1 MSDLLALAF
10 TSFLVQNIILNQF
23 LGICSFLGVSNK
35 RDKALG
41 MGLAVFFVIT
51 LSGMM
56 TWAIYYFI
64 LSPNAF
70 NNNTDLTFMRTI
82 VFILV
87 IAAMVQI
94 LEMAI
99 KKFSPGLYSALGVYL
114 PLITTNCAVL
124 GVALLNI
131 QYSFT
136 FVETVVFSAFTSL
149 GYSAV
154 IFTFS
159 FIREQMVKA
168 PIPEGFKGIPAGLIA
183 ASIMA
188 FIFKGFV
195 GLI

>member
-10 TSFLVQNIILNQF
+10 TSFLVQNIILSQF

-35 RDKALG
+35 RSKALG

-51 LSGMM
+51 LSGVV
-56 TWAIYYFI
+56 TWLLYYYI
-64 LSPNAF
+64 LSPNEF
-70 NNNTDLTFMRTI
+70 NNYTDLTFMRTI

-87 IAAMVQI
+87 VAAMVQI

-99 KKFSPGLYSALGVYL
+99 KKFSPSLYSALGVYL

-131 QYSFT
+131 QRNYT
-136 FVETVVFSAFTSL
+136 LTETIVFSAFTSL
-149 GYSAV
+149 GYAAI

-159 FIREQMVKA
+159 FIREAMNKA

-183 ASIMA
+183 ASIMS
-188 FIFKGFV
+188 FSFQGFA
-195 GLI
+195 GII

>member
-1 MSDLLALAF
+1 MSDLLTLAF

-35 RDKALG
+35 RSKALG
-41 MGLAVFFVIT
+41 MGLAVFVVIT
-51 LSGMM
+51 LTGML

-64 LSPNAF
+64 LSPSEF

-99 KKFSPGLYSALGVYL
+99 KKFSPSLYSALGVYL

-124 GVALLNI
+124 GVSLLNI
-131 QYSFT
+131 QYNFT
-136 FVETVVFSAFTSL
+136 FAEAVVFSAFTSL

-159 FIREQMVKA
+159 YIREAMNKA

-188 FIFKGFV
+188 FIFRGFV
-195 GLI
+195 GII

>member
-1 MSDLLALAF
+1 MSGLLSLAF

-35 RDKALG
+35 RSKALG

-51 LSGMM
+51 LSGMV

-64 LSPNAF
+64 LVP
-70 NNNTDLTFMRTI
+70 DLTYMRTI

-87 IAAMVQI
+87 VAGMVQI

-99 KKFSPGLYSALGVYL
+99 KKFSPSLYSALGVYL

-131 QYSFT
+131 QNEFS
-136 FVETVVFSAFTSL
+136 FVETIVFSASTSA
-149 GYSAV
+149 GYAAI

-159 FIREQMVKA
+159 YIREAMNKA
-168 PIPEGFKGIPAGLIA
+168 PIPEGFKGIPSGLVA
-183 ASIMA
+183 ASIMS

-195 GLI
+195 GLF

>member
-1 MSDLLALAF
+1 MSDLLTLAF

-35 RDKALG
+35 RSSALG

-51 LSGMM
+51 LSGIV
-56 TWAIYYFI
+56 TWTIYYEI
-64 LSPNAF
+64 LYP
-70 NNNTDLTFMRTI
+70 DLTFMRTI

-87 IAAMVQI
+87 VAAMVQI

-99 KKFSPGLYSALGVYL
+99 KKFSPTLYNSLGVYL

-131 QYSFT
+131 QKGFT
-136 FVETVVFSAFTSL
+136 FSEMVVFSAFTSF
-149 GYSAV
+149 GYTAV

-159 FIREQMVKA
+159 YIREQMVKA
-168 PIPEGFKGIPAGLIA
+168 PIPEGFKGIPSGLVA
-183 ASIMA
+183 ASIMSL
-188 FIFKGFV
+188 IFKGFV

>member
-35 RDKALG
+35 KDKALG

-51 LSGMM
+51 LSGIV
-56 TWAIYYFI
+56 TWTIYYYI
-64 LSPNAF
+64 LFP
-70 NNNTDLTFMRTI
+70 DLTFMRTI

-87 IAAMVQI
+87 VAAMVQI

-99 KKFSPGLYSALGVYL
+99 KKFSPSLYQALGVYL

-131 QYSFT
+131 QNGFT
-136 FVETVVFSAFTSL
+136 FSEMVVFSAFTSL
-149 GYSAV
+149 GYTAV

-159 FIREQMVKA
+159 YIREQMNKA
-168 PIPEGFKGIPAGLIA
+168 PIPAGFKGIPAGLIA

-188 FIFKGFV
+188 LLFKGFE

>member
-56 TWAIYYFI
+56 TWTIYYFI
-64 LSPNAF
+64 LSPTSF
-70 NNNTDLTFMRTI
+70 NNYTDLTFMRTI

-136 FVETVVFSAFTSL
+136 FVETIVFSAFTSL

-159 FIREQMVKA
+159 FIREQMNKA
-168 PIPEGFKGIPAGLIA
+168 PIPEGFKGIPAGLVA

-195 GLI
+195 GII

>member
-1 MSDLLALAF
+1 MSNLLTLAF
-10 TSFLVQNIILNQF
+10 TAFLVQNIILNQF

-35 RDKALG
+35 RSKALG

-51 LSGMM
+51 LTGML
-56 TWAIYYFI
+56 TWVLYYFI
-64 LSPNAF
+64 LSPNEL
-70 NNNTDLTFMRTI
+70 NNYTDLTFMRTI

-87 IAAMVQI
+87 IAAVVQI

-99 KKFSPGLYSALGVYL
+99 KKFSPSLYSALGVYL

-124 GVALLNI
+124 GVSLLNI
-131 QYSFT
+131 QNNFT
-136 FVETVVFSAFTSL
+136 FAETIVFSAATSL

-154 IFTFS
+154 IFIFS
-159 FIREQMVKA
+159 FIREQMNKA

-188 FIFKGFV
+188 FIFRGFI

>member
-1 MSDLLALAF
+1 MNDLLTLAF
-10 TSFLVQNIILNQF
+10 TAFLVQNIILNQF

-35 RDKALG
+35 RSKALG

-51 LSGMM
+51 LTGML
-56 TWAIYYFI
+56 TWALYYFI
-64 LSPNAF
+64 LSPNEF
-70 NNNTDLTFMRTI
+70 NNYTDLTFMRTI

-87 IAAMVQI
+87 IAAVVQI

-99 KKFSPGLYSALGVYL
+99 KKFSPSLYNALGVYL

-124 GVALLNI
+124 GVSLLNI
-131 QYSFT
+131 QYNFT
-136 FVETVVFSAFTSL
+136 FVETIIFSAFTSL

-154 IFTFS
+154 IFIFS
-159 FIREQMVKA
+159 FIREQMNKA

-188 FIFKGFV
+188 FIFRGFI
-195 GLI
+195 GLV

>member
-1 MSDLLALAF
+1 MGDLLTLAF
-10 TSFLVQNIILNQF
+10 TSFLVQNIILSQF

-35 RDKALG
+35 RSKALG

-51 LSGMM
+51 LSGVV
-56 TWAIYYFI
+56 TWLIYYKI
-64 LSPNAF
+64 LEPGG
-70 NNNTDLTFMRTI
+70 LTFMRTI

-87 IAAMVQI
+87 VAAMVQI

-99 KKFSPGLYSALGVYL
+99 KKFSPLLYGSLGVYL

-131 QYSFT
+131 QNNFT
-136 FVETVVFSAFTSL
+136 LAETLIFSAFTSL
-149 GYSAV
+149 GYTAV
-154 IFTFS
+154 IVVFS
-159 FIREQMVKA
+159 YIREQMLKA
-168 PIPEGFKGIPAGLIA
+168 PIPEGFKGIPSGLIA

-188 FIFKGFV
+188 LLFKGFV

>member
-10 TSFLVQNIILNQF
+10 TSFLVQNIILSQF

-35 RDKALG
+35 RSKALG

-51 LSGMM
+51 LSGVV
-56 TWAIYYFI
+56 TWLLYYYI
-64 LSPNAF
+64 LSPNEF
-70 NNNTDLTFMRTI
+70 NNYTDLTFMRTI

-87 IAAMVQI
+87 VAAMVQI

-99 KKFSPGLYSALGVYL
+99 KKFSPSLYSALGVYL

-131 QYSFT
+131 QRNYT
-136 FVETVVFSAFTSL
+136 LTETLVFSAFTSL
-149 GYSAV
+149 GYAAI

-159 FIREQMVKA
+159 FIREAMNKA

-183 ASIMA
+183 ASIMS
-188 FIFKGFV
+188 FIFQGFA
-195 GLI
+195 GII

>member
-1 MSDLLALAF
+1 MNSINDLLTLAF
-10 TSFLVQNIILNQF
+10 TAFLVQNIILNQF

-51 LSGMM
+51 VSGMV
-56 TWAIYYFI
+56 TWTIYYK
-64 LSPNAF
+64 LLVPYE
-70 NNNTDLTFMRTI
+70 LTFMRTI
-82 VFILV
+82 IFILV
-87 IAAMVQI
+87 VAAMVQI

-99 KKFSPGLYSALGVYL
+99 KKFSPSLYSALGVYL

-131 QYSFT
+131 QKDFSFA
-136 FVETVVFSAFTSL
+136 ETIVFSAFTSL
-149 GYSAV
+149 GYTA
-154 IFTFS
+154 IILTFS
-159 FIREQMVKA
+159 YIREQMQKA
-168 PIPEGFKGIPAGLIA
+168 PIPEGFKGIPSGLIA

-188 FIFKGFV
+188 LLFKGFV

>member
-56 TWAIYYFI
+56 TWAIYDFI
-64 LSPNAF
+64 LSPTAF

-136 FVETVVFSAFTSL
+136 FVETIVFSAFTSL
-149 GYSAV
+149 GYTAV

-168 PIPEGFKGIPAGLIA
+168 PIPAGFKGIPVGLVA

-188 FIFKGFV
+188 FIFKGFA